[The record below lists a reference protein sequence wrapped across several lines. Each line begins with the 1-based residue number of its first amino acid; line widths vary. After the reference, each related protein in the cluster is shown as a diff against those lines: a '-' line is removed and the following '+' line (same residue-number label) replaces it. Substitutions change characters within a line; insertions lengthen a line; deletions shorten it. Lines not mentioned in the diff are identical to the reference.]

1 MTASVS
7 FATVPSMTEQ
17 DLQNLLEKTL
27 PAADLHDVF
36 VEESQDQDIRL
47 RFSLKPGEKWSSAVL
62 LSLVE
67 TSLRAAAGVTAT
79 LAHLNVTVLKAAHDA
94 DVIALSRVIG
104 RDGATIHAE
113 AWLFSHAV
121 VDPMLHAT
129 ASLTLRPV

>member
-17 DLQNLLEKTL
+17 DLQKLLEKTL

-36 VEESQDQDIRL
+36 VEECQDQDIRL

>member
-17 DLQNLLEKTL
+17 DLQKLLEKTL

>member
-7 FATVPSMTEQ
+7 FATVPSMTEE
-17 DLQNLLEKTL
+17 DLQKLLEKTL

-47 RFSLKPGEKWSSAVL
+47 RFSLKPGEKWSSAAL

-113 AWLFSHAV
+113 AWLFGHAV

>member
-17 DLQNLLEKTL
+17 DLQKLLEKTL

-79 LAHLNVTVLKAAHDA
+79 LA
-94 DVIALSRVIG
+94 R
-104 RDGATIHAE
+104 
-113 AWLFSHAV
+113 
-121 VDPMLHAT
+121 
-129 ASLTLRPV
+129 